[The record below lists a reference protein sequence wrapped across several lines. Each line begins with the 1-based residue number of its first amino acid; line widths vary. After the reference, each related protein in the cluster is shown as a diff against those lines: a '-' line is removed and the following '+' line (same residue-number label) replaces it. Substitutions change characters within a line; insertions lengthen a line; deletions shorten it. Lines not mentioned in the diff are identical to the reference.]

1 MHLERRGRS
10 RGCDTRVTSVTESES
25 VSSLIRSIH
34 QPQRSRP
41 MFSVQK
47 ARPFV
52 FTAVASA
59 AVTLGVVF
67 AYVSPAAS
75 NVNPASFA
83 DRSGVASYSVLRPW
97 SENLSGDAVD
107 AGG

>member
-1 MHLERRGRS
+1 
-10 RGCDTRVTSVTESES
+10 
-25 VSSLIRSIH
+25 
-34 QPQRSRP
+34 

-107 AGG
+107 AGGIERDLDGNASSLYASDQWCGRPACGDPSL